1 MKKVAITL
9 SAMMI
14 IGLSVGMLMQQEPM
28 TSLPAQTQSEK
39 LAEQVQE
46 TEQQEQ
52 EPVIPVTDQPAD
64 YSINDEEF
72 LVTFDQGENWIQVP
86 IEPQTLFTGE
96 YTGSQEELIN
106 DSYVLT
112 KDRAVFLYAV
122 HQTSGITVHTISTT
136 DQGKSWQ
143 ETPISNIESRPTLRF
158 RTMDLLNEKFGYLIF
173 SGERTMS
180 SESGYV
186 YLTNDGGES
195 WTLVGIPDTIRLIA
209 GGGFINETTG
219 FLSYGTI
226 NPDAPDLY
234 VTNDAGTSWTSAD
247 IHVPEEYGVIFVQA
261 EVPFIRDNQMV
272 LHVNQ
277 GPNGDYLGGRVKGEF
292 HSEDEGL
299 TWKFVKEV
307 EPDELP

>member
-1 MKKVAITL
+1 MKKFAITL
-9 SAMMI
+9 SSIMI
-14 IGLSVGMLMQQEPM
+14 IGLTVGMVMQQEAM
-28 TSLPAQTQSEK
+28 TTLTTQTQSEK

-46 TEQQEQ
+46 VEEQ
-52 EPVIPVTDQPAD
+52 EPVAPVTDQVVD
-64 YSINDEEF
+64 YLINNEEF
-72 LVTFDQGENWIQVP
+72 LVTFDQGENWIGVP

-96 YTGSQEELIN
+96 YTGSKQELIN

-112 KDRAVFLYAV
+112 NDRAIFLYAV
-122 HQTSGITVHTISTT
+122 NQGNGITVHTISTT
-136 DQGKSWQ
+136 DQGQSWQ

-158 RTMDLLNEKFGYLIF
+158 RKMDLLNEQFGYLIF

-195 WTLVGIPDTIRLIA
+195 WTLVGIPDTLRLIA
-209 GGGFINETTG
+209 DGGFINESTG

-234 VTNDAGTSWTSAD
+234 VTNDAGTSWTWSEV
-247 IHVPEEYGVIFVQA
+247 HVPDEYGEIFVQA
-261 EVPFIRDNQMV
+261 EAPFMRDDQYI

-299 TWKFVKEV
+299 TWEFVEEV
-307 EPDELP
+307 EPDELH